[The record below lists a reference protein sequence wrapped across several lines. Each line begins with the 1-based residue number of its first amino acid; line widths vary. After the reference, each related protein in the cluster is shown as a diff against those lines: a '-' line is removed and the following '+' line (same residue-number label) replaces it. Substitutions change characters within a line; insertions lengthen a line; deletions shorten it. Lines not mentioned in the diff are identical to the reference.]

1 MFPGPLGLLWWW
13 SRKPVWSVYELVGGE
28 AWLRARHRRKLIRS
42 FLWPVGA
49 LIVAVT
55 FYPDSLKWVP
65 YLQTLTQ
72 PFAQTI
78 DSAHLWIRG
87 LWERLM

>member
-1 MFPGPLGLLWWW
+1 M
-13 SRKPVWSVYELVGGE
+13 WSVYELVDGE
-28 AWLRARHRRKLIRS
+28 AWLRARRRRKLVKS

-55 FYPDSLKWVP
+55 FYPDSSKRLP
-65 YLQTLTQ
+65 YLRTLTLTQ